1 MESRTADSSDADCA
15 ATLGPMNEPRTPQV
29 ARKTV
34 TASNARR
41 ERGAMF
47 GSDLGDGLWIPDPK
61 VGAEK

>member
-1 MESRTADSSDADCA
+1 
-15 ATLGPMNEPRTPQV
+15 LGPMNEPRTPQV

-61 VGAEK
+61 VGAEKQRRM